1 MHLKTLLFNIV
12 TTISWASSLFNREGS
27 LQDQAWRTGMS
38 VVAVES
44 LSRVDAL

>member
-12 TTISWASSLFNREGS
+12 TTISWASLFNREGL
-27 LQDQAWRTGMS
+27 LQDQAWRTGIS